1 MHLLKNHL
9 LTNVVR
15 LLQRVEQP
23 LGQVDDRAD
32 VAKQPVEVH
41 VLHLQKAKTEGV
53 KTKQRA
59 DPSLT
64 WYPAAQVL
72 CT

>member
-23 LGQVDDRAD
+23 LGQVDDGAD
-32 VAKQPVEVH
+32 VAKQPIEVH
-41 VLHLQKAKTEGV
+41 ILHLQKAETEGV
-53 KTKQRA
+53 
-59 DPSLT
+59 
-64 WYPAAQVL
+64 
-72 CT
+72 